1 MAGKRQAVLDEL
13 ETLRQDA
20 KDLLVTLKSDPKE
33 QARKERRW
41 RILYGALAALATV
54 ATRQVAAKAWGVL
67 TGELPP
73 AKREVRVATR
83 ARVAA
88 SAQAPEDEPVARE
101 RYAGA
106 AATREVRERSAPRE
120 KPDGSTEPV
129 VKDAP
134 MPQPERHEPK
144 LDDPGL
150 TDLSR
155 RDWKAI
161 LIRAGKESLDDNVP
175 MIASA
180 LAYASFFAIPS
191 LMLVALG
198 VFTLVA
204 GPETIT
210 RLMNTVTGVI
220 PGDAVGLLE
229 DSLQRM
235 QERPSSGLVMTILGL
250 ILAVWSTTSA
260 MTTYQAALNLAYDR
274 KDSRSFVKKRLI
286 ALAMVAC
293 VGGAFLL
300 LATLLILGP
309 FVQEWIGDA
318 LGFGTVFSVAW
329 WIVQW
334 PILLVGLL
342 AAFATILYLGPDVE
356 QPKWQ
361 FISPGAVIAAFAWLA
376 ASGLFAVYTS
386 MFASYNKTWGSISA
400 VIVML
405 TWLWLTGLALLF
417 GAEVNAEAE
426 RSRELRAG
434 ESDGTLE
441 PPRKED

>member
-1 MAGKRQAVLDEL
+1 MADKRSAVLDEL

-20 KDLLVTLKSDPKE
+20 KDLLLTLARDPKE
-33 QARKERRW
+33 QAKKERRW
-41 RILYGALAALATV
+41 RLLYGGLAAVSTI
-54 ATRQVAAKAWGVL
+54 ATRKVAAKAWGVL
-67 TGELPP
+67 TGERPP
-73 AKREVRVATR
+73 GKDQNVPVRP
-83 ARVAA
+83 AA
-88 SAQAPEDEPVARE
+88 PAADEPVARE
-101 RYAGA
+101 RVAHPSA
-106 AATREVRERSAPRE
+106 VTEVKEVD
-120 KPDGSTEPV
+120 KPDASTEPV
-129 VKDAP
+129 KDAP
-134 MPQPERHEPK
+134 SPQPEHHEPK
-144 LDDPGL
+144 IPDAGL
-150 TDLSR
+150 TDLSQ

-161 LIRAGKESLDDNVP
+161 FVRAGKEALDDNVP

-180 LAYASFFAIPS
+180 LAYASFFAIPAI
-191 LMLVALG
+191 MLVALG
-198 VFTLVA
+198 LFTLVA
-204 GPETIT
+204 SPETIAS
-210 RLMNTVTGVI
+210 LMNSITGVI
-220 PGDAVGLLE
+220 PGDAAGLLE

-235 QERPSSGLVMTILGL
+235 QDRPSSGLVMTILGL

-274 KDSRSFVKKRLI
+274 KDSRSFLKKRLI

-293 VGGAFLL
+293 VGAAFLL

-309 FVQEWIGDA
+309 FVQEWIGES
-318 LGFGTVFSVAW
+318 LGLGTVFYVAW

-356 QPKWQ
+356 HPKWQ
-361 FISPGAVIAAFAWLA
+361 FISPGALIAAFVWLA

-405 TWLWLTGLALLF
+405 TWLWLTGIALLF

-426 RSRELRAG
+426 RSREIRAG
-434 ESDGTLE
+434 ESAGKVE
-441 PPRKED
+441 APRKEE